1 MVIRE
6 REKFA
11 RYVTLAWQ
19 QASAPAAAFSRF
31 FYVRIRQIT
40 VASHSAFKTETQ
52 R

>member
-1 MVIRE
+1 MVIRK

-19 QASAPAAAFSRF
+19 LASAPAAAFSRF
-31 FYVRIRQIT
+31 FSVHTHQVT
-40 VASHSAFKTETQ
+40 VALHSAFNKETQ